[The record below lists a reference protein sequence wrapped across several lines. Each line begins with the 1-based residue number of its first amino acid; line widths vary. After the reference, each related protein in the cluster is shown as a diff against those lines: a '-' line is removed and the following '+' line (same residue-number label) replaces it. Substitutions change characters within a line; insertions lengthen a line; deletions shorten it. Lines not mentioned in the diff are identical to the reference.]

1 MNTRPQYESD
11 PRDRALDL
19 DGLEGLLEQAH
30 MEVVSEGSS
39 ESSGNTK
46 SENELILKLLNQL
59 CLVNELVKD
68 TSERLVLANERLTS
82 LAALVTTQNKQIELL
97 NHYQAQAA
105 RATSLENQL
114 AIIKLENER
123 LKKPL
128 WRKIMFWLK

>member
-1 MNTRPQYESD
+1 MNTKPQYESD
-11 PRDRALDL
+11 PHDRAIDL
-19 DGLEGLLEQAH
+19 DGLEGLLDQAH
-30 MEVVSEGSS
+30 MEVSHEEQGSEH
-39 ESSGNTK
+39 
-46 SENELILKLLNQL
+46 ELILKLLNQL

-82 LAALVTTQNKQIELL
+82 LASLVTTQNKQIELL

-123 LKKPL
+123 LKQPF
-128 WRKIMFWLK
+128 WRKILFWLK